1 MQLRYSGCLSS
12 VLEHRAEGADAAGA
26 WAECQQQ
33 LLLLAC
39 QPHPAQAHLLAEVW
53 AGVVGCVAPQKP
65 HAA

>member
-1 MQLRYSGCLSS
+1 ML
-12 VLEHRAEGADAAGA
+12 RAEGADAAGT

-53 AGVVGCVAPQKP
+53 AGVVGCATLRGLMQPR
-65 HAA
+65 